1 MSGHK
6 KIILVLAALI
16 LLTPL
21 GLITQNPAW
30 GEWGE
35 EELVS
40 MIGFVPQ
47 GIKTGGWFEA
57 PFADYS
63 FLPVGEIGGYI
74 FSATLGSMLIIALF
88 YALKKAANVKK

>member
-1 MSGHK
+1 MSGYK
-6 KIILVLAALI
+6 KIILALAALI

-35 EELVS
+35 EELMS

-47 GIKTGGWFEA
+47 GIKSGGLFEA
-57 PFADYS
+57 PFAD
-63 FLPVGEIGGYI
+63 
-74 FSATLGSMLIIALF
+74 
-88 YALKKAANVKK
+88 